1 MKKILKTGVMV
12 AMLVGALCATALLA
26 ACSNEAVTVNAVY
39 SMQEY
44 SRDTNPQMNTDWIV
58 YDDYDLI
65 VNSDNTYILIYSH
78 AGCDY
83 ANQSPKGEQVT
94 AYYGTYSSADG
105 NEEGQLIY
113 TLEKAT
119 RVIYYQH
126 LQFGQYFGGQYYAD
140 TAFETWSDTL
150 VTMTECGSGAEYLE
164 VMAKSF
170 TVTVDTLTALIVSIV

>member
-1 MKKILKTGVMV
+1 MKKWLKVGIMASIAAV
-12 AMLVGALCATALLA
+12 ALSSVLLFA
-26 ACSNEAVTVNAVY
+26 ACSGETVTVNAVY

-65 VNSDNTYILIYSH
+65 INSDNTYILTYSH

-83 ANQSPKGEQVT
+83 ANQSSKGEQVT
-94 AYYGTYSSADG
+94 TYYGTYSSTTGSEDG
-105 NEEGQLIY
+105 QMIY

-140 TAFETWSDTL
+140 TAFETWSETL
-150 VTMTECGSGAEYLE
+150 VTMTECESGAEYLE

-170 TVTVDTLTALIVSIV
+170 TVTVDTLTALIISIV